1 MSTLDCLKNW
11 THPARFRTATV
22 GLSFF
27 KDLIYIPKIQ
37 LTTEKKGQGMA
48 KAKSKN
54 PVGRPKF
61 EVTPE
66 VLARTE
72 RAMAQG
78 LTKEQCAGVLGIS
91 VSTFQL
97 YQAENSEF
105 SETIKRGQASGIDQ
119 VTNALF
125 EKATVDRD
133 NIAIIFYL
141 KNRAGWV
148 DKTETKVHEEKT
160 ITLDLTR
167 IGINELSAI
176 ERAFK
181 QSYAGASHGREI
193 PQIIEGVYESSLADD

>member
-1 MSTLDCLKNW
+1 
-11 THPARFRTATV
+11 V

-37 LTTEKKGQGMA
+37 LTTEKKGQGMP

-66 VLARTE
+66 VLEKTE
-72 RAMAQG
+72 G
-78 LTKEQCAGVLGIS
+78 LMEQCAGVLGIHT
-91 VSTFQL
+91 STFML

-105 SETIKRGQASGIDQ
+105 SEAIKRGQARGIDQ

-125 EKATVDRD
+125 ENATVDR
-133 NIAIIFYL
+133 NVPSIIFFL

-176 ERAFK
+176 ERAFE
-181 QSYAGASHGREI
+181 QSNAGGSQGREI
-193 PQIIEGVYESSLADD
+193 PQIIEGVYESRLADD

>member
-1 MSTLDCLKNW
+1 MPVTSSSNW

-54 PVGRPKF
+54 PMGRPRF

-66 VLARTE
+66 VLEKTE
-72 RAMAQG
+72 SLMAKG
-78 LTKEQCAGVLGIS
+78 LTVEQCAGMLGIS
-91 VSTFQL
+91 TSTFYL
-97 YQAENSEF
+97 YQADNSEF
-105 SETIKRGQASGIDQ
+105 SETIKRGQARGIDA

-125 EKATVDRD
+125 ENATVDR
-133 NIAIIFYL
+133 NVTSIIFFL

-148 DKTETKVHEEKT
+148 DKQEIAATVDQNH
-160 ITLDLTR
+160 IIDLTR
-167 IGINELSAI
+167 ISDDQLESI
-176 ERAFK
+176 EAAFSRIEDRTG
-181 QSYAGASHGREI
+181 QGREI
-193 PQIIEGVYESSLADD
+193 PQIIEGIYEGSVADD